1 MVASVRAQAQAA
13 VGGDAAVEAFQEFK
27 KTLNRVEV
35 EDREKKLKTALNE
48 WSKIPEIRF
57 QPQATTSTLPS
68 FAARQPAE
76 SEDNTDNIKRALA
89 APRKIAPS
97 RKK

>member
-13 VGGDAAVEAFQEFK
+13 IGGEAAVEAFQEFK

-48 WSKIPEIRF
+48 WSRIPEIRF
-57 QPQATTSTLPS
+57 QPQATTTTLPS
-68 FAARQPAE
+68 FATQQPEAAN
-76 SEDNTDNIKRALA
+76 DGTDNIKRALA

>member
-48 WSKIPEIRF
+48 WSKVPEIRF
-57 QPQATTSTLPS
+57 QPQATTTTLPT
-68 FAARQPAE
+68 FAAQQPDSQDDGRDA
-76 SEDNTDNIKRALA
+76 IKRALA
-89 APRKIAPS
+89 SPRKIAPT

>member
-1 MVASVRAQAQAA
+1 MVASVRAQAQAS

-35 EDREKKLKTALNE
+35 EDREKKLKTALQE
-48 WSKIPEIRF
+48 WSKVPEIRF
-57 QPQATTSTLPS
+57 QPQATTTTLPAFVS
-68 FAARQPAE
+68 QQPDSQDDGRDA
-76 SEDNTDNIKRALA
+76 IKRALA
-89 APRKIAPS
+89 SPRKIAPT

>member
-57 QPQATTSTLPS
+57 QPQATTTTLPA
-68 FAARQPAE
+68 FVAQQPGPQDDGND
-76 SEDNTDNIKRALA
+76 SIKRALA
-89 APRKIAPS
+89 APRKIAQT

>member
-35 EDREKKLKTALNE
+35 EDREKKLKAALDE
-48 WSKIPEIRF
+48 WGKVPEIRF
-57 QPQATTSTLPS
+57 QPQATTTTLPA
-68 FAARQPAE
+68 FAPRTGQP
-76 SEDNTDNIKRALA
+76 EDTTNTAKRALTL
-89 APRKIAPS
+89 PRKIAPT

>member
-1 MVASVRAQAQAA
+1 MVASVRAQAQAS

-57 QPQATTSTLPS
+57 QPQATTATLPTFS
-68 FAARQPAE
+68 PRNSAE
-76 SEDNTDNIKRALA
+76 SEDTTDNIKKALA
-89 APRKIAPS
+89 APRKIAPT
-97 RKK
+97 RKR